1 MKKIRKGDQVVVL
14 SGKDKGRT
22 GAVAQVLANGKLLV
36 EGVNVAKK
44 HARGNPQKQQPGG
57 IQDKVMPLHASKVA
71 IWNSGAKK
79 ADRIGIKTLTDGK
92 RVRFLKSN
100 NEVLDVK

>member
-14 SGKDKGRT
+14 SGRDKGRT
-22 GAVAQVLANGKLLV
+22 GQVAQVLSDGKLLV
-36 EGVNVAKK
+36 EGVNIVKK
-44 HARGNPQKQQPGG
+44 HARGNPQKNQPGG
-57 IQDKVMPLHASKVA
+57 IQDKAMPLHASKVA

-79 ADRIGIKTLTDGK
+79 ADRVGIKTLTDGK

-100 NEVLDVK
+100 NEVFDVK